1 VRSGNSTPNAW
12 RTREMAWVASREW
25 PPSAKKSSSTPIRST
40 PSSSFQIAS
49 SRSSVA
55 LRAATSDRPLSGKP
69 PGAGSRRR
77 STLPFGVIGRAS
89 SSTKADG
96 IM

>member
-1 VRSGNSTPNAW
+1 VAAE
-12 RTREMAWVASREW
+12 REEVVFDADPVH
-25 PPSAKKSSSTPIRST
+25 

-49 SRSSVA
+49 SRSSAA

-69 PGAGSRRR
+69 PGAALGAGSRRR